1 MRTYETRTA
10 VQVTDNAPAA
20 APTPLGTVIY
30 PPNAAG
36 EYTISVRATKTG
48 ADPLDGTLTITV
60 GEAGDAIGAVSVS
73 LGKVGHSAAM
83 NAKTDSAITT
93 AGAVPA
99 TFDLC
104 NDADGSDPLTDS
116 DPGCIAVTVSV
127 LNSLGEPAN
136 SVDITGIH
144 VFAPLATI
152 YSADTVT
159 AADSSGTISLL
170 EDPDAQPDA
179 DNFDTVG
186 ASEKFYIAK
195 GTAGVVNV
203 SAIILGA
210 GNATSEVLTL
220 TFTGTADNISLGDP
234 SSPLSP
240 SGTAFVLEVEGVD
253 VLNNDNFTDGDD
265 TAPVEGV
272 DAAGV
277 ANIEVNATDK
287 SGNPAPLTPAT
298 ADAAGDVT
306 IEVTDADGNIV
317 ETITDNQRSKPNTLT
332 LIVEMI
338 GKAAAPGSYTV
349 TMTLG
354 DDLDEQTA
362 EIVVAGKVASI
373 DVETSADT
381 VAVGDIITVTATVTD
396 EDGNLQPDAGKVS
409 FQAVG
414 ALVLT
419 GLGADAKNGST
430 EGALDDGVATGRFVV
445 VSGSG
450 TATIIASLSGVDG
463 VTSVSTEAAAGAP
476 EEVSLDC
483 LSATNGFA
491 SYTCGVDSSAS
502 ELFGLVSG
510 RGATAVHLWNGSDW
524 VRYSVVDG
532 AMVPGS
538 SDFTVTED
546 DILYISN

>member
-1 MRTYETRTA
+1 MIGTLARKRTNLTALAVLAALAVALFAVINIASAAPALVVSINDSDNIVNPGGTNTVSFAVTGDDAGDSASEYTVDFIVAANGIVFNRTNSNGMETYTTRTA
-10 VQVTDNAPAA
+10 DAETAAA

-30 PPNAAG
+30 PPNASG

-93 AGAVPA
+93 ADAVPG

-136 SVDITGIH
+136 SADITGIH

-159 AADSSGTISLL
+159 AAGSSGTISLL
-170 EDPDAQPDA
+170 EDPEAQVGA
-179 DNFDTVG
+179 ATFDTVG

-195 GTAGVVNV
+195 ATAGVVNV
-203 SAIILGA
+203 SAIILGK

-240 SGTAFVLEVEGVD
+240 SGTKFVQEADAIDG
-253 VLNNDNFTDGDD
+253 NNDGDVDDVEAGDD
-265 TAPVEGV
+265 TAAVVGV
-272 DAAGV
+272 PAVGV

-287 SGNPAPLTPAT
+287 SGNPAPLALAT
-298 ADAAGDVT
+298 DDTAADVA
-306 IEVTDADGNIV
+306 IEVTDADGNVV
-317 ETITDNQRSKPNTLT
+317 ETITNNQRSKPNTLT

-338 GKAAAPGSYTV
+338 GKDAAPGSYTV

-354 DDLDEQTA
+354 
-362 EIVVAGKVASI
+362 
-373 DVETSADT
+373 
-381 VAVGDIITVTATVTD
+381 
-396 EDGNLQPDAGKVS
+396 
-409 FQAVG
+409 
-414 ALVLT
+414 
-419 GLGADAKNGST
+419 
-430 EGALDDGVATGRFVV
+430 
-445 VSGSG
+445 
-450 TATIIASLSGVDG
+450 
-463 VTSVSTEAAAGAP
+463 
-476 EEVSLDC
+476 
-483 LSATNGFA
+483 
-491 SYTCGVDSSAS
+491 
-502 ELFGLVSG
+502 
-510 RGATAVHLWNGSDW
+510 
-524 VRYSVVDG
+524 
-532 AMVPGS
+532 
-538 SDFTVTED
+538 
-546 DILYISN
+546 